1 MTQTWTTSSSIPQ
14 MTQFLR
20 TRSKVV
26 VLTHAKPDGDA
37 VGSSTAVVRALN
49 LAAGREVATAWH
61 AGPMPPWY
69 GPMMGDT
76 PGLVL
81 PREGPPA
88 DAEADAIVVVDTG
101 SWPQLEHVRSWLSWQ
116 REQTLVL
123 DHHVHGDADVGDQ
136 RIIDT
141 SAASAAQVVAPL
153 CVSLLGVKDV
163 ASLPQPIADA
173 LYLGVASDTGWFR
186 HSNVSPAVFDFAAAL
201 LRAGARHV
209 PLHQLTEQQ
218 EGESRLRLM
227 ARALESLRLLEGGTL
242 AVMSLTLEDFAQT
255 NAQPGES
262 GGFVDLAMQ
271 IAKVRVSA
279 VLTEVESRE
288 GGRLTKISLRSKEGD
303 NAVDVNRLTRA
314 LGGGGHVRAA
324 GARVA
329 MTLAQTRDEIARL
342 VREQE
347 PK

>member
-1 MTQTWTTSSSIPQ
+1 MSQTWTTNTSYSQ
-14 MTQFLR
+14 MATALR
-20 TRSKVV
+20 GCTKVI

-37 VGSSTAVVRALN
+37 VGSSGAVVRALN
-49 LAAGREVATAWH
+49 LAAGREVARVWH

-69 GPMMGDT
+69 ALLMGAT
-76 PGLVL
+76 PSLVL
-81 PREGPPA
+81 PREGPDP

-101 SWPQLEHVRSWLSWQ
+101 SWPQLEHVRAWLSWQ
-116 REQTLVL
+116 RESTYVL
-123 DHHVHGDADVGDQ
+123 DHHVHGDADVGDA

-153 CVSLLGVKDV
+153 CAALLGVKGA
-163 ASLPQPIADA
+163 ASLPSTVADA

-186 HSNVSPAVFDFAAAL
+186 HSNVSPAVFDFAADL
-201 LRAGARHV
+201 LRAGARHS
-209 PLHQLTEQQ
+209 PLHQATEQQ

-227 ARALESLRLLEGGTL
+227 ARALDSLRLLEGGQL

-271 IAKVRVSA
+271 VAKVRVSA

-288 GGRLTKISLRSKEGD
+288 GGRLTKVSLRSKEGE
-303 NAVDVNRLTRA
+303 NAIDVNRLTRA
-314 LGGGGHVRAA
+314 MGGGGHVRAA
-324 GARVA
+324 GARVP

-342 VREQE
+342 MREQE
-347 PK
+347 TH

>member
-123 DHHVHGDADVGDQ
+123 DHHVHGDA
-136 RIIDT
+136 
-141 SAASAAQVVAPL
+141 
-153 CVSLLGVKDV
+153 
-163 ASLPQPIADA
+163 
-173 LYLGVASDTGWFR
+173 
-186 HSNVSPAVFDFAAAL
+186 
-201 LRAGARHV
+201 
-209 PLHQLTEQQ
+209 
-218 EGESRLRLM
+218 
-227 ARALESLRLLEGGTL
+227 GG
-242 AVMSLTLEDFAQT
+242 
-255 NAQPGES
+255 
-262 GGFVDLAMQ
+262 
-271 IAKVRVSA
+271 
-279 VLTEVESRE
+279 
-288 GGRLTKISLRSKEGD
+288 
-303 NAVDVNRLTRA
+303 
-314 LGGGGHVRAA
+314 
-324 GARVA
+324 
-329 MTLAQTRDEIARL
+329 
-342 VREQE
+342 
-347 PK
+347 